1 MTLEKKHLFLIDGS
15 GYIFRAYY
23 ALPPLYRKSDGL
35 PTGAVNGFCN
45 MLFKLIEDTK
55 SNSKPTHLAV
65 IFDNA
70 RKTFRNDIYSEYK
83 ANRGEPPED
92 LIPQFQIIKDSVK
105 AFGIPSIELAGF
117 EADDI
122 IATYAKQAADKDWK
136 VSIVSSDKD
145 LMQVVTKD
153 INLIDTMKNKSIGID
168 EVKEKFGVAPDR
180 VIDVQALAGDSS
192 DNVPGAPG
200 IGLKTAALLINEYD
214 NLENLLESAEKIKQN
229 KRRESLLNNKE
240 LIKISKQLVTLKND
254 VTDIQ
259 SLDTLNITNINYETL
274 LPFLHDLELFKLK
287 ERLTKK
293 NPNLQKINVISEK
306 KISKEKINIK
316 KVEKNNE
323 QSADIFLEKSKY
335 ISITNINALELLI
348 KDIRDQGYFVFD
360 LETDSLDVID
370 ANLAGVAICLDI
382 KRSYYIPLAHKDE
395 HGELFKDQAN
405 FKDALK
411 LLNNILSDSSL
422 LKIGH
427 NIKYDIAVLK
437 RYKIEVTS
445 FEDTMLMS
453 YINDAGNHRHG
464 MDELAKVHFNR
475 DTIKFKDVVGSGKS
489 QITFDYVEIEKATE
503 YAAEDAEI
511 TFKLYLLLKK
521 KLSDGKNISA
531 YNYLEKSLVP
541 SILEMEIN
549 GIKLNTEYLK
559 SLSSEFEKKINILE
573 KEIFKLC
580 GVEFNIGSPKQLGD
594 VLFNQLKLTPP
605 KKTKTGEFSTGIEV
619 LEDLAFEGNKVA
631 EDLITWR
638 QLSKL
643 KNTYTEALQNHINK
657 TTKRIHTSYAMA
669 STNTG
674 RLSSSD
680 PNLQNIPIR
689 SPEGRLIRK
698 SFIAE
703 KGYKI
708 LSADYS
714 QVELRVLAHIAKIE
728 PLIEAFK
735 NGEDIHALTASEIF
749 GTSLEKVTPDL
760 RRRAKAVNFGIIYG
774 ISGFG
779 LAKQLSITNHEA
791 NNFIKKYFDKFPG
804 IKKYMEDTKALC
816 REQGY
821 VETLCGRKCF
831 FPKIK
836 DKNFAYRSFQER
848 AAINAP
854 IQGSAAD
861 IIKRAMIKI
870 HAKNIS
876 NNDDCKMLLQV
887 HDELI
892 FEVKESKIDKFQ
904 TLIRQEMEN
913 ALDPLISLDVPLLVE
928 SSFGNNW
935 DEAH

>member
-1 MTLEKKHLFLIDGS
+1 MWS
-15 GYIFRAYY
+15 
-23 ALPPLYRKSDGL
+23 
-35 PTGAVNGFCN
+35 
-45 MLFKLIEDTK
+45 
-55 SNSKPTHLAV
+55 
-65 IFDNA
+65 
-70 RKTFRNDIYSEYK
+70 
-83 ANRGEPPED
+83 
-92 LIPQFQIIKDSVK
+92 
-105 AFGIPSIELAGF
+105 
-117 EADDI
+117 
-122 IATYAKQAADKDWK
+122 
-136 VSIVSSDKD
+136 
-145 LMQVVTKD
+145 
-153 INLIDTMKNKSIGID
+153 
-168 EVKEKFGVAPDR
+168 
-180 VIDVQALAGDSS
+180 
-192 DNVPGAPG
+192 
-200 IGLKTAALLINEYD
+200 
-214 NLENLLESAEKIKQN
+214 
-229 KRRESLLNNKE
+229 
-240 LIKISKQLVTLKND
+240 
-254 VTDIQ
+254 
-259 SLDTLNITNINYETL
+259 
-274 LPFLHDLELFKLK
+274 
-287 ERLTKK
+287 
-293 NPNLQKINVISEK
+293 
-306 KISKEKINIK
+306 
-316 KVEKNNE
+316 
-323 QSADIFLEKSKY
+323 
-335 ISITNINALELLI
+335 
-348 KDIRDQGYFVFD
+348 
-360 LETDSLDVID
+360 
-370 ANLAGVAICLDI
+370 
-382 KRSYYIPLAHKDE
+382 
-395 HGELFKDQAN
+395 
-405 FKDALK
+405 
-411 LLNNILSDSSL
+411 
-422 LKIGH
+422 
-427 NIKYDIAVLK
+427 
-437 RYKIEVTS
+437 
-445 FEDTMLMS
+445 
-453 YINDAGNHRHG
+453 
-464 MDELAKVHFNR
+464 
-475 DTIKFKDVVGSGKS
+475 
-489 QITFDYVEIEKATE
+489 
-503 YAAEDAEI
+503 
-511 TFKLYLLLKK
+511 
-521 KLSDGKNISA
+521 
-531 YNYLEKSLVP
+531 
-541 SILEMEIN
+541 
-549 GIKLNTEYLK
+549 
-559 SLSSEFEKKINILE
+559 
-573 KEIFKLC
+573 
-580 GVEFNIGSPKQLGD
+580 
-594 VLFNQLKLTPP
+594 LFNQLKLTPP

-631 EDLITWR
+631 EDLIIWR

-643 KNTYTEALQNHINK
+643 KNTYTEALQSHINK

-892 FEVKESKIDKFQ
+892 FEVKDSKIDKFQ

>member
-1 MTLEKKHLFLIDGS
+1 VTLEKKHLFLIDGS

-153 INLIDTMKNKSIGID
+153 INLIDTMKNKSIGIV

-229 KRRESLLNNKE
+229 KRRESLINNKE

-293 NPNLQKINVISEK
+293 NPNLQKINIISEK

-316 KVEKNNE
+316 KIEKNNE
-323 QSADIFLEKSKY
+323 ESSDIFLEKSKY
-335 ISITNINALELLI
+335 ISITSINALELLI

-382 KRSYYIPLAHKDE
+382 KRSYYIPLTHKDE
-395 HGELFKDQAN
+395 HGELFKEQAN

-437 RYKIEVTS
+437 KYKIEVIS

-521 KLSDGKNISA
+521 KLIDGKNLSA

-631 EDLITWR
+631 EDLIIWR

-643 KNTYTEALQNHINK
+643 KNTYTEALQSHINK

-892 FEVKESKIDKFQ
+892 FEVKENKIDKFQ

-913 ALDPLISLDVPLLVE
+913 ALNPLISLDVPLLVE

>member
-1 MTLEKKHLFLIDGS
+1 MSEKKHLFLIDGS

-65 IFDNA
+65 IFDSA
-70 RKTFRNDIYSEYK
+70 RKTFRNDIYGDYK

-92 LIPQFQIIKDSVK
+92 LIPQFQIIKDSVT

-122 IATYAKQAADKDWK
+122 IATYAKQAADKNWK

-153 INLIDTMKNKSIGID
+153 INLIDTMKNKSIGIED
-168 EVKEKFGVAPDR
+168 VKEKFGVAPDR

-192 DNVPGAPG
+192 DNVPGASG

-214 NLENLLESAEKIKQN
+214 NLENLLESADQIKQN
-229 KRRESLLNNKE
+229 KRRESLINNKE
-240 LIKISKQLVTLKND
+240 LIKISKQLVTLKDD
-254 VTDIQ
+254 VTNIQ

-274 LPFLHDLELFKLK
+274 LPFLHELELFKLK

-293 NPNLQKINVISEK
+293 NPDLQKIKI
-306 KISKEKINIK
+306 ISKKKLPEEKVNTNTIEINE
-316 KVEKNNE
+316 EKTSDN
-323 QSADIFLEKSKY
+323 FLEKSKY
-335 ISITNINALELLI
+335 ISITNMKALELLM
-348 KDIRDQGYFVFD
+348 KDIYDLGYFVFD
-360 LETDSLDVID
+360 LETDSLNVID
-370 ANLAGVAICLDI
+370 ANLIGVAICLSV

-395 HGELFKDQAN
+395 DGKIIEEQIDFKE
-405 FKDALK
+405 ALK
-411 LLNNILSDSSL
+411 QLNNILSNSSL
-422 LKIGH
+422 IKIGH

-437 RYKIEVTS
+437 RYKIDVVS

-475 DTIKFKDVVGSGKS
+475 DTIKFKDVVGTGKS
-489 QITFDYVEIEKATE
+489 QITFDYVEIEKAIE

-521 KLSDGKNISA
+521 KLSEEKNISA
-531 YNYLEKSLVP
+531 YNYLEKPLVA

-549 GIKLNTEYLK
+549 GIKINTEYLQ
-559 SLSSEFEKKINILE
+559 SLSSEFEKKINSLE
-573 KEIFKLC
+573 KTIFKLC

-594 VLFNQLKLTPP
+594 VLFNKLNLTPP

-643 KNTYTEALQNHINK
+643 KNTYTEALQTHINK
-657 TTKRIHTSYAMA
+657 TTQRIHTSYAMA

-689 SPEGRLIRK
+689 STEGRLIRK
-698 SFIAE
+698 AFIAE

-728 PLIEAFK
+728 PLIAAFK

-749 GTSLEKVTPDL
+749 STDIKKITPDL

-774 ISGFG
+774 ISAFG

-854 IQGSAAD
+854 IQGTAAD

-870 HAKNIS
+870 YEKNIS
-876 NNDDCKMLLQV
+876 NNNDCKMLLQV

-892 FEVKESKIDKFQ
+892 FEVNESKLEKYQ
-904 TLIRQEMEN
+904 ALIRQEMEN
-913 ALDPLISLDVPLLVE
+913 ALHPLISLDVPLLVE
-928 SSFGNNW
+928 SSFGDNW

>member
-259 SLDTLNITNINYETL
+259 SLDTLNITNINYKTL

-287 ERLTKK
+287 ERLIKK

-437 RYKIEVTS
+437 RYKIEVAS

>member
-229 KRRESLLNNKE
+229 KRRESLINNKE

-293 NPNLQKINVISEK
+293 NPNLQKINIISEK

-348 KDIRDQGYFVFD
+348 EDIRDQGYFVFD

-437 RYKIEVTS
+437 RYKIEVAS

-475 DTIKFKDVVGSGKS
+475 DTIKFKDIVGSGKS

-643 KNTYTEALQNHINK
+643 KNTDTEALQNHINK

-728 PLIEAFK
+728 PLVEAFK

-913 ALDPLISLDVPLLVE
+913 ALNPLISLDVPLLVE

>member
-1 MTLEKKHLFLIDGS
+1 MSEKKHLFLIDGS

-65 IFDNA
+65 IFDSA
-70 RKTFRNDIYSEYK
+70 RKTFRNDIYSDYK

-92 LIPQFQIIKDSVK
+92 LIPQFQIIKDSVT

-122 IATYAKQAADKDWK
+122 IATYARQAADKNWK

-153 INLIDTMKNKSIGID
+153 INLIDTMKNKSIGIED
-168 EVKEKFGVAPDR
+168 VKEKFGVAPDR

-214 NLENLLESAEKIKQN
+214 NLENLLESADQIKQN
-229 KRRESLLNNKE
+229 KRRESLINNKE
-240 LIKISKQLVTLKND
+240 LIKISKQLVTLKDD
-254 VTDIQ
+254 VTNIQ

-274 LPFLHDLELFKLK
+274 LPFLHELELFKLK

-293 NPNLQKINVISEK
+293 NPDLQKIKI
-306 KISKEKINIK
+306 ISKKKLPEEKVNTNTIEINE
-316 KVEKNNE
+316 EKT
-323 QSADIFLEKSKY
+323 SDSVLEKSKY
-335 ISITNINALELLI
+335 ISITNMKALELLM
-348 KDIRDQGYFVFD
+348 KDIYDLGYFVFD
-360 LETDSLDVID
+360 LETDSLNVID
-370 ANLAGVAICLDI
+370 ANLIGVAICLSV

-395 HGELFKDQAN
+395 DGKIIEEQIDFKE
-405 FKDALK
+405 ALK
-411 LLNNILSDSSL
+411 QLNNILSNSSL
-422 LKIGH
+422 IKIGH

-437 RYKIEVTS
+437 RYKIDVVS

-475 DTIKFKDVVGSGKS
+475 DTIKFKDVVGTGKS
-489 QITFDYVEIEKATE
+489 QITFDYVEIEKAIE

-521 KLSDGKNISA
+521 KLSEEKNISA
-531 YNYLEKSLVP
+531 YNYLEKPLVA

-549 GIKLNTEYLK
+549 GIKINTEYLQ
-559 SLSSEFEKKINILE
+559 SLSSEFEKKINSLE
-573 KEIFKLC
+573 KTIFKLC

-594 VLFNQLKLTPP
+594 VLFNKLNLTPP

-643 KNTYTEALQNHINK
+643 KNTYTEALQTHINK
-657 TTKRIHTSYAMA
+657 TTQRIHTSYAMA

-689 SPEGRLIRK
+689 STEGRLIRK
-698 SFIAE
+698 AFIAE

-728 PLIEAFK
+728 PLIAAFK

-749 GTSLEKVTPDL
+749 STDIKKITPDL

-774 ISGFG
+774 ISAFG

-854 IQGSAAD
+854 IQGTAAD

-870 HAKNIS
+870 YEKNIS
-876 NNDDCKMLLQV
+876 NNNDCKMLLQV

-892 FEVKESKIDKFQ
+892 FEVKESKLEKYQ
-904 TLIRQEMEN
+904 ALIRQEMEN
-913 ALDPLISLDVPLLVE
+913 ALHPLISLEVPLLVE
-928 SSFGNNW
+928 SSFGDNW

>member
-1 MTLEKKHLFLIDGS
+1 
-15 GYIFRAYY
+15 
-23 ALPPLYRKSDGL
+23 
-35 PTGAVNGFCN
+35 
-45 MLFKLIEDTK
+45 
-55 SNSKPTHLAV
+55 
-65 IFDNA
+65 
-70 RKTFRNDIYSEYK
+70 
-83 ANRGEPPED
+83 
-92 LIPQFQIIKDSVK
+92 
-105 AFGIPSIELAGF
+105 
-117 EADDI
+117 
-122 IATYAKQAADKDWK
+122 
-136 VSIVSSDKD
+136 
-145 LMQVVTKD
+145 
-153 INLIDTMKNKSIGID
+153 
-168 EVKEKFGVAPDR
+168 
-180 VIDVQALAGDSS
+180 
-192 DNVPGAPG
+192 
-200 IGLKTAALLINEYD
+200 
-214 NLENLLESAEKIKQN
+214 
-229 KRRESLLNNKE
+229 
-240 LIKISKQLVTLKND
+240 
-254 VTDIQ
+254 
-259 SLDTLNITNINYETL
+259 
-274 LPFLHDLELFKLK
+274 LFKLK
-287 ERLTKK
+287 ERLIKK

-437 RYKIEVTS
+437 RYKIEVAS

-728 PLIEAFK
+728 PLVEAFK

>member
-1 MTLEKKHLFLIDGS
+1 MSEKKHLFLIDGS

-65 IFDNA
+65 IFDSA
-70 RKTFRNDIYSEYK
+70 RKTFRNDIYSDYK

-92 LIPQFQIIKDSVK
+92 LIPQFQIIKDSVT

-122 IATYAKQAADKDWK
+122 IATYAKQAADKNWK

-153 INLIDTMKNKSIGID
+153 INLIDTMKNKSIGIED
-168 EVKEKFGVAPDR
+168 VKEKFGVAPDR

-200 IGLKTAALLINEYD
+200 IGIKTAALLINEYD
-214 NLENLLESAEKIKQN
+214 NLENLLESADQIKQN
-229 KRRESLLNNKE
+229 KRRESLINNKE
-240 LIKISKQLVTLKND
+240 LIKISKQLVTLKDD
-254 VTDIQ
+254 VTNIQ

-274 LPFLHDLELFKLK
+274 LPFLHELELFKLK

-293 NPNLQKINVISEK
+293 NPDLQKIKI
-306 KISKEKINIK
+306 ISKKKLPEEKVNTNTIEINE
-316 KVEKNNE
+316 EKT
-323 QSADIFLEKSKY
+323 SDSFLEKSKY
-335 ISITNINALELLI
+335 ISITNMKALELLM
-348 KDIRDQGYFVFD
+348 KDIYDLGYFVFD
-360 LETDSLDVID
+360 LETDSLNVID
-370 ANLAGVAICLDI
+370 ANLIGVAICLSV

-395 HGELFKDQAN
+395 DGKIIEEQIDFKE
-405 FKDALK
+405 ALK
-411 LLNNILSDSSL
+411 QLNNILSNSSL
-422 LKIGH
+422 IKIGH

-437 RYKIEVTS
+437 RYKIDVVS

-475 DTIKFKDVVGSGKS
+475 DTIKFKDVVGTGKS
-489 QITFDYVEIEKATE
+489 QITFDYVEIEKAIE

-521 KLSDGKNISA
+521 KLSEEKNISA
-531 YNYLEKSLVP
+531 YNYLEKPLVA

-549 GIKLNTEYLK
+549 GIKINTEYLQ
-559 SLSSEFEKKINILE
+559 SLSSEFEKKINSLE
-573 KEIFKLC
+573 KTIFKLC

-594 VLFNQLKLTPP
+594 VLFNKLNLTPP

-657 TTKRIHTSYAMA
+657 TTQRIHTSYAMA

-689 SPEGRLIRK
+689 STEGRLIRK
-698 SFIAE
+698 AFIAE

-728 PLIEAFK
+728 PLIAAFK

-749 GTSLEKVTPDL
+749 STDIKKITPDL

-774 ISGFG
+774 ISAFG

-854 IQGSAAD
+854 IQGTAAD

-870 HAKNIS
+870 YEKNIS
-876 NNDDCKMLLQV
+876 NNNDCKMLLQV

-892 FEVKESKIDKFQ
+892 FEVKESKLEKYQ
-904 TLIRQEMEN
+904 ALIRQEMEN
-913 ALDPLISLDVPLLVE
+913 ALHPLISLEVPLLVE
-928 SSFGNNW
+928 SSFGDNW

>member
-1 MTLEKKHLFLIDGS
+1 MINS
-15 GYIFRAYY
+15 IGYILDSYCAKGAIPIHF
-23 ALPPLYRKSDGL
+23 SDFSPVIPVIFLLKAGL
-35 PTGAVNGFCN
+35 SGKLGFS
-45 MLFKLIEDTK
+45 K

-214 NLENLLESAEKIKQN
+214 NLENLLESAENIKQN
-229 KRRESLLNNKE
+229 KRRESLINNKE

-293 NPNLQKINVISEK
+293 NPNLQKINIISEK

-437 RYKIEVTS
+437 RYKIEVAS

-728 PLIEAFK
+728 PLVEAFK

-749 GTSLEKVTPDL
+749 GTSLEKVTSDL

>member
-1 MTLEKKHLFLIDGS
+1 VTLEKKHLFLIDGS

-437 RYKIEVTS
+437 RYKIEVAS

-728 PLIEAFK
+728 PLVEAFK

>member
-1 MTLEKKHLFLIDGS
+1 MSEKKHLFLIDGS

-65 IFDNA
+65 IFDSA
-70 RKTFRNDIYSEYK
+70 RKTFRNDIYSDYK

-92 LIPQFQIIKDSVK
+92 LIPQFQIIKDSVT

-122 IATYAKQAADKDWK
+122 IATYAKQAADKNWK

-153 INLIDTMKNKSIGID
+153 INLIDTMKNKSIGIED
-168 EVKEKFGVAPDR
+168 VKEKFGVAPDR

-214 NLENLLESAEKIKQN
+214 NLENLLESADQIKQN
-229 KRRESLLNNKE
+229 KRRESLINNKE
-240 LIKISKQLVTLKND
+240 LIKISKQLVTLKDD
-254 VTDIQ
+254 VTNIQ

-274 LPFLHDLELFKLK
+274 LPFLHELELFKLK

-293 NPNLQKINVISEK
+293 NPDLQKIKI
-306 KISKEKINIK
+306 ISKKKLPEEKVNTNTIEINE
-316 KVEKNNE
+316 EKT
-323 QSADIFLEKSKY
+323 SDSFLEKSKY
-335 ISITNINALELLI
+335 ISITNMKALELLM
-348 KDIRDQGYFVFD
+348 KDIYDLGYFVFD
-360 LETDSLDVID
+360 LETDSLNVID
-370 ANLAGVAICLDI
+370 ANLIGVAICLSV

-395 HGELFKDQAN
+395 DGKIIEEQIDFKE
-405 FKDALK
+405 ALK
-411 LLNNILSDSSL
+411 QLNNILSNSSL
-422 LKIGH
+422 IKIGH

-437 RYKIEVTS
+437 RYKIDVVS

-475 DTIKFKDVVGSGKS
+475 DTIKFKDVVGTGKS
-489 QITFDYVEIEKATE
+489 QITFDYVEIEKAIE

-521 KLSDGKNISA
+521 KLSEEKNISA
-531 YNYLEKSLVP
+531 YNYLEKPLVA

-549 GIKLNTEYLK
+549 GIKINTEYLQ
-559 SLSSEFEKKINILE
+559 SLSSEFEKKIYSLE
-573 KEIFKLC
+573 KTIFKLC

-594 VLFNQLKLTPP
+594 VLFNKLNLTPP

-643 KNTYTEALQNHINK
+643 KNTYTEALQTHINK
-657 TTKRIHTSYAMA
+657 TTQRIHTSYAMA

-689 SPEGRLIRK
+689 STEGRLIRK
-698 SFIAE
+698 AFIAE

-728 PLIEAFK
+728 PLIAAFK

-749 GTSLEKVTPDL
+749 STDIKKITPDL

-774 ISGFG
+774 ISAFG
-779 LAKQLSITNHEA
+779 LAKQLSISNHEA

-854 IQGSAAD
+854 IQGTAAD

-870 HAKNIS
+870 YEKNIS
-876 NNDDCKMLLQV
+876 NNNDCKMLLQV

-892 FEVKESKIDKFQ
+892 FEVKESKLEKYQ
-904 TLIRQEMEN
+904 ALIRQEMEN
-913 ALDPLISLDVPLLVE
+913 ALHPLISLEVPLLVE
-928 SSFGNNW
+928 SSFGDNW

>member
-1 MTLEKKHLFLIDGS
+1 VTLEKKHLFLIDGS

-153 INLIDTMKNKSIGID
+153 INLIDTMKNKSIGIV

-229 KRRESLLNNKE
+229 KRRESLINNKE

-293 NPNLQKINVISEK
+293 NPNLQKINIISEK

-316 KVEKNNE
+316 KIEKNNE
-323 QSADIFLEKSKY
+323 ESSDIFLEKSKY
-335 ISITNINALELLI
+335 ISITSINALELLI

-382 KRSYYIPLAHKDE
+382 KRSYYIPLTHKDE
-395 HGELFKDQAN
+395 HGELFKEQAN

-437 RYKIEVTS
+437 KYKIEVIS

-475 DTIKFKDVVGSGKS
+475 DTIKFKDVVGGGKS

-521 KLSDGKNISA
+521 KLIDGKNLSA

-631 EDLITWR
+631 EDLIIWR

-643 KNTYTEALQNHINK
+643 KNTYTEALQSHINK

-892 FEVKESKIDKFQ
+892 FEVKDSKIDKFQ

>member
-1 MTLEKKHLFLIDGS
+1 MSDKNHLFLIDGS

-55 SNSKPTHLAV
+55 SNTKASHLAV
-65 IFDNA
+65 IFDSA
-70 RKTFRNDIYSEYK
+70 RKTFRNDIYSGYK

-92 LIPQFQIIKDSVK
+92 LIPQFKIIKESVK

-122 IATYAKQAADKDWK
+122 IATYAKQAEKKNWK

-145 LMQVVTKD
+145 LMQVVTDD
-153 INLIDTMKNKSIGID
+153 IKLVDTMKNKSIGVND
-168 EVKEKFGVAPDR
+168 VVEKFGVKPNR

-214 NLENLLESAEKIKQN
+214 NLENLLNSADKIKQN
-229 KRRESLLNNKE
+229 KRRESLINNKD
-240 LIKISKQLVTLKND
+240 LIYISKKLVTLKED
-254 VTDIQ
+254 VDDIHP
-259 SLDTLNITNINYETL
+259 LETLNLTSINYETL
-274 LPFLHDLELFKLK
+274 IPFLHDLELFKLK

-293 NPNLQKINVISEK
+293 NPELKKIETPLNKKKPLEK
-306 KISKEKINIK
+306 KEIKLREEIK
-316 KVEKNNE
+316 K
-323 QSADIFLEKSKY
+323 SDFAEKSKY
-335 ISITNINALELLI
+335 IPITNLKSLELLI
-348 KDIRDQGYFVFD
+348 DDLYQKNHFVFD

-370 ANLAGVAICLDI
+370 ANLVGIAICFNTR
-382 KRSYYIPLAHKDE
+382 RSYYIPLQHKNSDSE
-395 HGELFKDQAN
+395 IVKNQINLEKALELFK
-405 FKDALK
+405 K
-411 LLNNILSDSSL
+411 ILGDSSI

-437 RYKIEVTS
+437 KYNINVIS
-445 FEDTMLMS
+445 FDDTMLMS
-453 YINDAGNHRHG
+453 YVNDAGNHRHN

-475 DTIKFKDVVGSGKS
+475 ETTKFKDVVGTGKS
-489 QITFDYVEIEKATE
+489 QITFDYVEVSKATD

-511 TFKLYLLLKK
+511 TYKLYLFLKK
-521 KLSDGKNISA
+521 KLFESKNISP
-531 YNYLEKSLVP
+531 YHYLEKSLVN
-541 SILEMEIN
+541 SILEMELN
-549 GIKLNTEYLK
+549 GIKLNTKYLK
-559 SLSSEFEKKINILE
+559 SLSNEFEKKINILE
-573 KEIFKLC
+573 KSIFKIC
-580 GVEFNIGSPKQLGD
+580 GIEFNIGSPKQLGE
-594 VLFNQLKLTPP
+594 VLFEKLKLTPP
-605 KKTKTGEFSTGIEV
+605 KKTKTGEYSTGIEV

-631 EDLITWR
+631 EDLISWR

-643 KNTYTEALQNHINK
+643 KNTYTEALQSHINEN
-657 TTKRIHTSYAMA
+657 TKRVHTSYAMA

-689 SPEGRLIRK
+689 SKEGRLIRK
-698 SFIAE
+698 AFISE
-703 KGYKI
+703 KGNKI

-714 QVELRVLAHIAKIE
+714 QVELRVLAHIAQIE

-749 GTSLEKVTPDL
+749 GINIKKITSEL
-760 RRRAKAVNFGIIYG
+760 RRRAKVVNFGIIYG

-779 LAKQLSITNHEA
+779 LAKQLSISNHEA

-804 IKKYMEDTKALC
+804 IKKYMEDTKVLC
-816 REQGY
+816 RDQGY

-836 DKNFAYRSFQER
+836 DKNFAFRSFQER

-854 IQGSAAD
+854 IQGTAAD

-870 HAKNIS
+870 HEKKIS
-876 NNDDCKMLLQV
+876 NNADCKMLLQV

-892 FEVKESKIDKFQ
+892 FEVKESKIEKYRA
-904 TLIRQEMEN
+904 LIRQEMEN
-913 ALDPLISLDVPLLVE
+913 ALDPLITLDVPLLVE
-928 SSFGNNW
+928 SSFGDNW

>member
-153 INLIDTMKNKSIGID
+153 INLIDTMKNKSIGIV

-229 KRRESLLNNKE
+229 KRRESLINNKE

-293 NPNLQKINVISEK
+293 NPNLQKINIISEK

-316 KVEKNNE
+316 KIEKNNE
-323 QSADIFLEKSKY
+323 ESSDIFLEKSKY
-335 ISITNINALELLI
+335 ISITSINALELLI

-382 KRSYYIPLAHKDE
+382 KRSYYIPLTHKDE
-395 HGELFKDQAN
+395 HGELFKEQAN

-437 RYKIEVTS
+437 KYKIEVIS

-521 KLSDGKNISA
+521 KLIDGKNLSA

-549 GIKLNTEYLK
+549 GIKLNIEYLK

-631 EDLITWR
+631 EDLIIWR

-643 KNTYTEALQNHINK
+643 KNTYTEALQSHINK

-892 FEVKESKIDKFQ
+892 FEVKDSKIDKFQ

>member
-1 MTLEKKHLFLIDGS
+1 MSEKKHLFLIDGS

-65 IFDNA
+65 IFDSA
-70 RKTFRNDIYSEYK
+70 RKTFRNDIYSDYK

-92 LIPQFQIIKDSVK
+92 LIPQFQIIKDSVT

-122 IATYAKQAADKDWK
+122 IATYAKQAADKNWK

-153 INLIDTMKNKSIGID
+153 INLIDTMKNKSIGIED
-168 EVKEKFGVAPDR
+168 VKEKFGVAPDR

-214 NLENLLESAEKIKQN
+214 NLENLLESADQIKQN
-229 KRRESLLNNKE
+229 KRRESLINNKE
-240 LIKISKQLVTLKND
+240 LIKISKQLVTLKDD
-254 VTDIQ
+254 VTNIQ

-274 LPFLHDLELFKLK
+274 LPFLHELELFKLK

-293 NPNLQKINVISEK
+293 NPDLQKIKI
-306 KISKEKINIK
+306 ISKKKLPEEKVNTNTIEINE
-316 KVEKNNE
+316 EKT
-323 QSADIFLEKSKY
+323 SDSFLEKSKY
-335 ISITNINALELLI
+335 ISITNMKALELLM
-348 KDIRDQGYFVFD
+348 KDIYDLGYFVFD
-360 LETDSLDVID
+360 LETDSLNVID
-370 ANLAGVAICLDI
+370 ANLIGVAICLSV

-395 HGELFKDQAN
+395 DGKIIEEQIDFKE
-405 FKDALK
+405 ALK
-411 LLNNILSDSSL
+411 QLNNILSNSSL
-422 LKIGH
+422 IKIGH

-437 RYKIEVTS
+437 RYKIDVVS

-475 DTIKFKDVVGSGKS
+475 DTIKFKDVVGTGKS
-489 QITFDYVEIEKATE
+489 QITFDYVEIEKAIE

-521 KLSDGKNISA
+521 KLSEEKNISA
-531 YNYLEKSLVP
+531 YNYLEKPLVA

-549 GIKLNTEYLK
+549 GIKINTEYLQ
-559 SLSSEFEKKINILE
+559 SLSSEFEKKINSLE
-573 KEIFKLC
+573 KTIFKLC

-594 VLFNQLKLTPP
+594 VLFNKLNLTPP

-643 KNTYTEALQNHINK
+643 KNTYTEALQTHINK
-657 TTKRIHTSYAMA
+657 TTQRIHTSYAMA

-689 SPEGRLIRK
+689 STEGRLIRK
-698 SFIAE
+698 AFIAE

-728 PLIEAFK
+728 PLIAAFK

-749 GTSLEKVTPDL
+749 STDIKKITPDL

-774 ISGFG
+774 ISAFG
-779 LAKQLSITNHEA
+779 LAKQLSISNHEA

-854 IQGSAAD
+854 IQGTAAD

-870 HAKNIS
+870 YEKNIS
-876 NNDDCKMLLQV
+876 NNNDCKMLLQV

-892 FEVKESKIDKFQ
+892 FEVKESKIEKYQ
-904 TLIRQEMEN
+904 ALIRQEMEN

-928 SSFGNNW
+928 SSFGDNW

>member
-1 MTLEKKHLFLIDGS
+1 MSEKKHLFLIDGS

-65 IFDNA
+65 IFDSA
-70 RKTFRNDIYSEYK
+70 RKTFRNDIYSDYK

-92 LIPQFQIIKDSVK
+92 LIPQFQIIKDSVT

-122 IATYAKQAADKDWK
+122 IATYARQAADKNWK

-153 INLIDTMKNKSIGID
+153 INLIDTMKNKSIGIED
-168 EVKEKFGVAPDR
+168 VKEKFGVAPDR

-214 NLENLLESAEKIKQN
+214 NLENLLESADQIKQN
-229 KRRESLLNNKE
+229 KRRESLINNKE
-240 LIKISKQLVTLKND
+240 LIKISKQLVTLKDD
-254 VTDIQ
+254 VTNIQ

-274 LPFLHDLELFKLK
+274 LPFLHELELFKLK

-293 NPNLQKINVISEK
+293 NPDLQKIKI
-306 KISKEKINIK
+306 ISKKKLPEEKVNTNTIEINE
-316 KVEKNNE
+316 EKT
-323 QSADIFLEKSKY
+323 SDSVLEKSKY
-335 ISITNINALELLI
+335 ISITNMKALELLM
-348 KDIRDQGYFVFD
+348 KDIYDLGYFVFD
-360 LETDSLDVID
+360 LETDSLNVID
-370 ANLAGVAICLDI
+370 ANLIGVAICLSV

-395 HGELFKDQAN
+395 NGKSIKEQIDFKE
-405 FKDALK
+405 ALK
-411 LLNNILSDSSL
+411 QLNNILSNSSL
-422 LKIGH
+422 IKIGH

-437 RYKIEVTS
+437 RYKIDVVS

-475 DTIKFKDVVGSGKS
+475 DTIKFKDVVGTGKS
-489 QITFDYVEIEKATE
+489 QITFDYVEIEKAIE

-521 KLSDGKNISA
+521 KLSEEKNISA
-531 YNYLEKSLVP
+531 YNYLEKPLVA

-549 GIKLNTEYLK
+549 GIKINTEYLQ
-559 SLSSEFEKKINILE
+559 SLSSEFEKKINSLE
-573 KEIFKLC
+573 KTIFKLC

-594 VLFNQLKLTPP
+594 VLFNKLNLTPP

-643 KNTYTEALQNHINK
+643 KNTYTEALQTHINK
-657 TTKRIHTSYAMA
+657 TTQRIHTSYAMA

-689 SPEGRLIRK
+689 STEGRLIRK
-698 SFIAE
+698 AFIAE

-728 PLIEAFK
+728 PLIAAFK

-749 GTSLEKVTPDL
+749 STDIKKITPDL

-774 ISGFG
+774 ISAFG

-854 IQGSAAD
+854 IQGTAAD

-870 HAKNIS
+870 YEKNIS
-876 NNDDCKMLLQV
+876 NNNDCKMLLQV

-892 FEVKESKIDKFQ
+892 FEVKESKLEKYQ
-904 TLIRQEMEN
+904 ALIRQEMEN
-913 ALDPLISLDVPLLVE
+913 ALHPLISLEVPLLVE
-928 SSFGNNW
+928 SSFGDNW

>member
-1 MTLEKKHLFLIDGS
+1 
-15 GYIFRAYY
+15 
-23 ALPPLYRKSDGL
+23 
-35 PTGAVNGFCN
+35 
-45 MLFKLIEDTK
+45 
-55 SNSKPTHLAV
+55 
-65 IFDNA
+65 
-70 RKTFRNDIYSEYK
+70 
-83 ANRGEPPED
+83 
-92 LIPQFQIIKDSVK
+92 
-105 AFGIPSIELAGF
+105 
-117 EADDI
+117 
-122 IATYAKQAADKDWK
+122 
-136 VSIVSSDKD
+136 
-145 LMQVVTKD
+145 
-153 INLIDTMKNKSIGID
+153 
-168 EVKEKFGVAPDR
+168 
-180 VIDVQALAGDSS
+180 VQALAGDSS

-214 NLENLLESAEKIKQN
+214 NLENLLESAEQIKQN
-229 KRRESLLNNKE
+229 KRRESLIENKE
-240 LIKISKQLVTLKND
+240 LIKISKQLVTLKDD
-254 VTDIQ
+254 VADIQ

-274 LPFLHDLELFKLK
+274 IPFLHELELFKLK

-293 NPNLQKINVISEK
+293 NPDLQKI
-306 KISKEKINIK
+306 KIA
-316 KVEKNNE
+316 EKNNE
-323 QSADIFLEKSKY
+323 VKTNETNKKIDENKVIFTNDFSKKSKY
-335 ISITNINALELLI
+335 ISITKIQALELLI
-348 KDIRDQGYFVFD
+348 KDIYAQGYFVFD
-360 LETDSLDVID
+360 LETDSLDIID
-370 ANLAGVAICLDI
+370 ANLVGIAVCLDT
-382 KRSYYIPLAHKDE
+382 KRSYYIPLTHKDDQGKLIKE
-395 HGELFKDQAN
+395 QIEFKE
-405 FKDALK
+405 ALK
-411 LLNNILSDSSL
+411 TFSRVLIDKSL
-422 LKIGH
+422 IKIGH

-437 RYKIEVTS
+437 KYNIETLS

-475 DTIKFKDVVGSGKS
+475 DTIKFKDVVGTGKS
-489 QITFDYVEIEKATE
+489 QITFDYVDIEKATE

-511 TFKLYLLLKK
+511 TFKLYLLLKN
-521 KLSDGKNISA
+521 KLIEGKNTSA

-541 SILEMEIN
+541 SILEMETN
-549 GIKLNTEYLK
+549 GIMLNTKYLQ

-573 KEIFKLC
+573 KTIFKLS

-594 VLFNQLKLTPP
+594 VLFNRLSLTPP

-631 EDLITWR
+631 EDLIAWR

-643 KNTYTEALQNHINK
+643 KNTYTEALQNHINQ
-657 TTKRIHTSYAMA
+657 TTQRIHTSYAMA

-698 SFIAE
+698 AFIAK

-728 PLIEAFK
+728 PLIAAFK

-749 GTSLEKVTPDL
+749 GTDIKKITPDL

-816 REQGY
+816 REQGF

-836 DKNFAYRSFQER
+836 DKNFAFRSFQER

-854 IQGSAAD
+854 IQGTAAD

-870 HAKNIS
+870 HKKNIS
-876 NNDDCKMLLQV
+876 NNNDCKMLLQV

-892 FEVKESKIDKFQ
+892 FEVKESKIEKYQ
-904 TLIRQEMEN
+904 ALIRQEMEN
-913 ALDPLISLDVPLLVE
+913 ALDPLLSLEVPLLVE
-928 SSFGNNW
+928 SSFGDNW

>member
-1 MTLEKKHLFLIDGS
+1 MSEKKHLFLIDGS

-65 IFDNA
+65 IFDSA
-70 RKTFRNDIYSEYK
+70 RKTFRNDIYSDYK

-92 LIPQFQIIKDSVK
+92 LIPQFQIIKDSVT

-122 IATYAKQAADKDWK
+122 IATYAKQAADKNWK

-153 INLIDTMKNKSIGID
+153 INLIDTMKNKSIGIED
-168 EVKEKFGVAPDR
+168 VKEKFGVAPDR

-214 NLENLLESAEKIKQN
+214 NLENLLESTDQIKQN
-229 KRRESLLNNKE
+229 KRRESLINNKE
-240 LIKISKQLVTLKND
+240 LIKISKQLVTLKDD
-254 VTDIQ
+254 VTNIQ

-274 LPFLHDLELFKLK
+274 LPFLHELELFKLK

-293 NPNLQKINVISEK
+293 NPDLQKIKI
-306 KISKEKINIK
+306 ISKKKLPEEKVNTNTIEINE
-316 KVEKNNE
+316 EKT
-323 QSADIFLEKSKY
+323 SDSVLEKSKY
-335 ISITNINALELLI
+335 ISITNMKALELLM
-348 KDIRDQGYFVFD
+348 KDIYDLGYFVFD
-360 LETDSLDVID
+360 LETDSLNVID
-370 ANLAGVAICLDI
+370 ANLIGVAICLSV

-395 HGELFKDQAN
+395 DGKIIEEQIDFKE
-405 FKDALK
+405 ALK
-411 LLNNILSDSSL
+411 QLNNILSNSSL
-422 LKIGH
+422 IKIGH

-437 RYKIEVTS
+437 RYKIDVVS

-475 DTIKFKDVVGSGKS
+475 DTIKFKDVVGTGKS
-489 QITFDYVEIEKATE
+489 QITFDYVEIEKAIE

-521 KLSDGKNISA
+521 KLSEEKNISA
-531 YNYLEKSLVP
+531 YNYLEKPLVA

-549 GIKLNTEYLK
+549 GIKINTEYLQ
-559 SLSSEFEKKINILE
+559 SLSSEFEKKIYSLE
-573 KEIFKLC
+573 KTIFKLC

-594 VLFNQLKLTPP
+594 VLFNKLNLTPP

-643 KNTYTEALQNHINK
+643 KNTYTEALQTHINK
-657 TTKRIHTSYAMA
+657 TTQRIHTSYAMA

-689 SPEGRLIRK
+689 STEGRLIRK
-698 SFIAE
+698 AFIAE

-728 PLIEAFK
+728 PLIAAFK

-749 GTSLEKVTPDL
+749 STDIKKITPDL

-774 ISGFG
+774 ISAFG
-779 LAKQLSITNHEA
+779 LAKQLSISNHEA

-854 IQGSAAD
+854 IQGTAAD

-870 HAKNIS
+870 YEKNIS
-876 NNDDCKMLLQV
+876 NNNDCKMLLQV

-892 FEVKESKIDKFQ
+892 FEVKESKLEKYQ
-904 TLIRQEMEN
+904 ALIRQEMEN
-913 ALDPLISLDVPLLVE
+913 ALHPLISLDVPLLVE
-928 SSFGNNW
+928 SSFGDNW

>member
-1 MTLEKKHLFLIDGS
+1 MSEKKHLFLIDGS

-65 IFDNA
+65 IFDSA
-70 RKTFRNDIYSEYK
+70 RKTFRNDIYSDYK

-92 LIPQFQIIKDSVK
+92 LIPQFQIIKDSVT

-122 IATYAKQAADKDWK
+122 IATYAKQAADKNWK

-153 INLIDTMKNKSIGID
+153 INLIDTMKNKSIGIED
-168 EVKEKFGVAPDR
+168 VKEKFGVAPDR

-214 NLENLLESAEKIKQN
+214 NLENLLESADQIKQN
-229 KRRESLLNNKE
+229 KRRESLINNKE
-240 LIKISKQLVTLKND
+240 LIKISKQLVTLKDD
-254 VTDIQ
+254 VTNIQ

-274 LPFLHDLELFKLK
+274 LPFLHELELFKLK

-293 NPNLQKINVISEK
+293 NPDLQKIKI
-306 KISKEKINIK
+306 ISKKKLPEEKVNTNIIEINE
-316 KVEKNNE
+316 EKTLD
-323 QSADIFLEKSKY
+323 SFLEKSKY
-335 ISITNINALELLI
+335 ISITNMKALELLI
-348 KDIRDQGYFVFD
+348 KDIYDLGYFVFD
-360 LETDSLDVID
+360 LETDSLNVID
-370 ANLAGVAICLDI
+370 ANLIGAAICLSV

-395 HGELFKDQAN
+395 DGKIIEEQIDFKE
-405 FKDALK
+405 ALK
-411 LLNNILSDSSL
+411 QLNNILSNSSL
-422 LKIGH
+422 IKIGH

-437 RYKIEVTS
+437 RYKIDVVS

-475 DTIKFKDVVGSGKS
+475 DTIKFKDVVGTGKS
-489 QITFDYVEIEKATE
+489 QITFDYVEIEKAIE

-521 KLSDGKNISA
+521 KLSEEKNISA
-531 YNYLEKSLVP
+531 YNYLEKPLVA

-549 GIKLNTEYLK
+549 GIKINTEYLQ
-559 SLSSEFEKKINILE
+559 SLSSEFEKKINSLE
-573 KEIFKLC
+573 KTIFKLC

-594 VLFNQLKLTPP
+594 VLFNKLNLTPP

-643 KNTYTEALQNHINK
+643 KNTYTEALQTHINK
-657 TTKRIHTSYAMA
+657 TTQRIHTSYAMA

-689 SPEGRLIRK
+689 STEGRLIRK
-698 SFIAE
+698 AFIAE

-728 PLIEAFK
+728 PLIAAFK

-749 GTSLEKVTPDL
+749 STDIKKITPDL

-774 ISGFG
+774 ISAFG
-779 LAKQLSITNHEA
+779 LAKQLSISNHEA

-854 IQGSAAD
+854 IQGTAAD

-870 HAKNIS
+870 YEKNIS
-876 NNDDCKMLLQV
+876 NNNDCKMLLQV

-892 FEVKESKIDKFQ
+892 FEVKESKLEKYQ
-904 TLIRQEMEN
+904 ALIRQEMEN
-913 ALDPLISLDVPLLVE
+913 ALHPLISLEVPLLVE
-928 SSFGNNW
+928 SSFGDNW

>member
-1 MTLEKKHLFLIDGS
+1 MSEKKHLFLIDGS

-65 IFDNA
+65 IFDSA
-70 RKTFRNDIYSEYK
+70 RKTFRNDIYSDYK

-92 LIPQFQIIKDSVK
+92 LIPQFQIIKDSVT

-122 IATYAKQAADKDWK
+122 IATYAKQASDKNWK

-153 INLIDTMKNKSIGID
+153 INLIDTMKNKSIGIED
-168 EVKEKFGVAPDR
+168 VKEKFGVAPDR

-214 NLENLLESAEKIKQN
+214 NLENLLESADQIKQN
-229 KRRESLLNNKE
+229 KRRESLINNKE
-240 LIKISKQLVTLKND
+240 LIKISKQLVTLKDD
-254 VTDIQ
+254 VTNIQ

-274 LPFLHDLELFKLK
+274 LPFLHELELFKLK

-293 NPNLQKINVISEK
+293 NPDLQKIKI
-306 KISKEKINIK
+306 ISKKKLPEEKVNTNTIEINE
-316 KVEKNNE
+316 EKTSDN
-323 QSADIFLEKSKY
+323 FLEKSKY
-335 ISITNINALELLI
+335 ISITNMKALELLM
-348 KDIRDQGYFVFD
+348 KDIYDLGYFVFD
-360 LETDSLDVID
+360 LETDSLNVID
-370 ANLAGVAICLDI
+370 ANLIGVAICLSV

-395 HGELFKDQAN
+395 DGKIIEEQIDFKE
-405 FKDALK
+405 ALK
-411 LLNNILSDSSL
+411 QLNNILSNSSL
-422 LKIGH
+422 IKIGH

-437 RYKIEVTS
+437 RYKIDVVS

-475 DTIKFKDVVGSGKS
+475 DTIKFKDVVGTGKS
-489 QITFDYVEIEKATE
+489 QITFDYVEIEKAIE

-521 KLSDGKNISA
+521 KLSEEKNISA
-531 YNYLEKSLVP
+531 YNYLEKPLVA

-549 GIKLNTEYLK
+549 GIKINTEYLQ
-559 SLSSEFEKKINILE
+559 SLSSEFEKKIYSLE
-573 KEIFKLC
+573 KTIFKLC

-594 VLFNQLKLTPP
+594 VLFNKLNLTPP

-643 KNTYTEALQNHINK
+643 KNTYTEALQTHINK
-657 TTKRIHTSYAMA
+657 TTQRIHTSYAMA

-689 SPEGRLIRK
+689 STEGRLIRK
-698 SFIAE
+698 AFIAE

-728 PLIEAFK
+728 PLIAAFK

-749 GTSLEKVTPDL
+749 STDIKKITPDL

-774 ISGFG
+774 ISAFG
-779 LAKQLSITNHEA
+779 LAKQLSISNHEA

-854 IQGSAAD
+854 IQGTAAD

-870 HAKNIS
+870 YEKNIS
-876 NNDDCKMLLQV
+876 NNNDCKMLLQV

-892 FEVKESKIDKFQ
+892 FEVKESKLEKYQ
-904 TLIRQEMEN
+904 ALIRQEMEN
-913 ALDPLISLDVPLLVE
+913 ALHPLISLDVPLLVE
-928 SSFGNNW
+928 SSFGDNW

>member
-287 ERLTKK
+287 ERLIKK

-437 RYKIEVTS
+437 RYKIEVAS

-511 TFKLYLLLKK
+511 TFKLYVLLKK
-521 KLSDGKNISA
+521 KLSDGRNISA

-594 VLFNQLKLTPP
+594 VLFNQLKLTPL

>member
-1 MTLEKKHLFLIDGS
+1 MSEKKHLFLIDGS

-65 IFDNA
+65 IFDSA
-70 RKTFRNDIYSEYK
+70 RKTFRNDIYSDYK

-92 LIPQFQIIKDSVK
+92 LIPQFQIIKDSVT

-122 IATYAKQAADKDWK
+122 IATYAKQAADKNWK

-153 INLIDTMKNKSIGID
+153 INLIDTMKNKSIGIED
-168 EVKEKFGVAPDR
+168 VKEKFGVAPDR

-214 NLENLLESAEKIKQN
+214 NLENLLESADQIKQN
-229 KRRESLLNNKE
+229 KRRESLINNKE
-240 LIKISKQLVTLKND
+240 LIKISKQLVTLKDD
-254 VTDIQ
+254 VTNIQ

-274 LPFLHDLELFKLK
+274 LPFLHELELFKLK

-293 NPNLQKINVISEK
+293 NPDLQKIKI
-306 KISKEKINIK
+306 ISKKKLPEEKVNTNTIEINE
-316 KVEKNNE
+316 EKT
-323 QSADIFLEKSKY
+323 SDSFLEKSKY
-335 ISITNINALELLI
+335 ISITNMKALELLM
-348 KDIRDQGYFVFD
+348 KDIYDLGYFVFD
-360 LETDSLDVID
+360 LETDSLNVID
-370 ANLAGVAICLDI
+370 ANLIGVAICLSV

-395 HGELFKDQAN
+395 DGKIIEEQIDFKE
-405 FKDALK
+405 ALK
-411 LLNNILSDSSL
+411 QLNNILSNSSL
-422 LKIGH
+422 IKIGH

-437 RYKIEVTS
+437 RYKIDVVS

-475 DTIKFKDVVGSGKS
+475 DTIKFKDVVGTGKS
-489 QITFDYVEIEKATE
+489 QITFDYVEIEKAIE

-521 KLSDGKNISA
+521 KLSEEKNISA
-531 YNYLEKSLVP
+531 YNYLEKPLVA

-549 GIKLNTEYLK
+549 GIKINTEYLQ
-559 SLSSEFEKKINILE
+559 SLSSEFEKKINSLE
-573 KEIFKLC
+573 KTIFKLC

-594 VLFNQLKLTPP
+594 VLFNKLNLTPP

-643 KNTYTEALQNHINK
+643 KNTYTEALQTHINK
-657 TTKRIHTSYAMA
+657 TTQRIHTSYAMA

-689 SPEGRLIRK
+689 STEGRLIRK
-698 SFIAE
+698 AFIAE

-728 PLIEAFK
+728 PLIAAFK

-749 GTSLEKVTPDL
+749 STDIKKITPDL

-774 ISGFG
+774 ISAFG

-804 IKKYMEDTKALC
+804 IKKYMEDSKALC

-854 IQGSAAD
+854 IQGTAAD

-870 HAKNIS
+870 YEKNIS
-876 NNDDCKMLLQV
+876 NNNDCKMLLQV

-892 FEVKESKIDKFQ
+892 FEVKESKIEKYQ
-904 TLIRQEMEN
+904 ALIRQEMEN

-928 SSFGNNW
+928 SSFGDNW

>member
-1 MTLEKKHLFLIDGS
+1 MSEKKHLFLIDGS

-65 IFDNA
+65 IFDSA
-70 RKTFRNDIYSEYK
+70 RKTFRNDIYSDYK

-92 LIPQFQIIKDSVK
+92 LIPQFQIIKDSVT

-122 IATYAKQAADKDWK
+122 IATYAKQAADKNWK

-153 INLIDTMKNKSIGID
+153 INLIDTMKNKSIGIED
-168 EVKEKFGVAPDR
+168 VKEKFGVAPDR

-214 NLENLLESAEKIKQN
+214 NLENLLESADQIKQN
-229 KRRESLLNNKE
+229 KRRESLINNKE
-240 LIKISKQLVTLKND
+240 LIKISKQLVTLKDD
-254 VTDIQ
+254 VTNIQ

-274 LPFLHDLELFKLK
+274 LPFLHELELFKLK

-293 NPNLQKINVISEK
+293 NPDLQKIKI
-306 KISKEKINIK
+306 ISKKKLPEEKVNTNTIEINQ
-316 KVEKNNE
+316 EKT
-323 QSADIFLEKSKY
+323 SDSFLEKSKY
-335 ISITNINALELLI
+335 ISITNMKALELLM
-348 KDIRDQGYFVFD
+348 KDIYALGYFVFD
-360 LETDSLDVID
+360 LETDSLNVID
-370 ANLAGVAICLDI
+370 ANLIGVAICLSV

-395 HGELFKDQAN
+395 DGKIIEEQIDFKE
-405 FKDALK
+405 ALK
-411 LLNNILSDSSL
+411 QLNNILSNSSL
-422 LKIGH
+422 IKIGH

-437 RYKIEVTS
+437 RYKIDVVS

-475 DTIKFKDVVGSGKS
+475 DTIKFKDVVGTGKS
-489 QITFDYVEIEKATE
+489 QITFDYVEIEKAIE

-521 KLSDGKNISA
+521 KLSEEKNISA
-531 YNYLEKSLVP
+531 YNYLEKPLVA

-549 GIKLNTEYLK
+549 GIKINTEYLQ
-559 SLSSEFEKKINILE
+559 SLSSEFEKKINSLE
-573 KEIFKLC
+573 KTIFKLC

-594 VLFNQLKLTPP
+594 VLFNKLNLTPP

-643 KNTYTEALQNHINK
+643 KNTYTEALQTHINK
-657 TTKRIHTSYAMA
+657 TTQRIHTSYAMA

-689 SPEGRLIRK
+689 STEGRLIRK
-698 SFIAE
+698 AFIAE

-728 PLIEAFK
+728 PLIAAFK

-749 GTSLEKVTPDL
+749 STDIKKITPDL

-774 ISGFG
+774 ISAFG
-779 LAKQLSITNHEA
+779 LAKQLSISNHEA

-854 IQGSAAD
+854 IQGTAAD

-870 HAKNIS
+870 YEKNIS
-876 NNDDCKMLLQV
+876 NNNDCKMLLQV

-892 FEVKESKIDKFQ
+892 FEVKESKIEKYQ
-904 TLIRQEMEN
+904 ALIRQEMEN
-913 ALDPLISLDVPLLVE
+913 ALHPLISLDVPLLVE
-928 SSFGNNW
+928 SSFGDNW

>member
-229 KRRESLLNNKE
+229 KRRESLINNKE

-259 SLDTLNITNINYETL
+259 SLDTLNITNINYKTL

-287 ERLTKK
+287 ERLIKK

-437 RYKIEVTS
+437 RYKIEVAS

>member
-1 MTLEKKHLFLIDGS
+1 MSEKKHLFLIDGS

-65 IFDNA
+65 IFDSA
-70 RKTFRNDIYSEYK
+70 RKTFRNDIYSDYK

-92 LIPQFQIIKDSVK
+92 LIPQFQIIKDSVT

-122 IATYAKQAADKDWK
+122 IATYAKQAADKNWK

-153 INLIDTMKNKSIGID
+153 INLIDTMKNKSIGIED
-168 EVKEKFGVAPDR
+168 VKEKFGVAPDR

-214 NLENLLESAEKIKQN
+214 NLENLLESTDQIKQN
-229 KRRESLLNNKE
+229 KRRESLINNKE
-240 LIKISKQLVTLKND
+240 LIKISKQLVTLKDD
-254 VTDIQ
+254 VTNIQ

-274 LPFLHDLELFKLK
+274 LPFLHELELFKLK

-293 NPNLQKINVISEK
+293 NPDLQKIKI
-306 KISKEKINIK
+306 ISKKKLPEEKVNTNTIEINE
-316 KVEKNNE
+316 EKT
-323 QSADIFLEKSKY
+323 SDSFLEKSKY
-335 ISITNINALELLI
+335 ISITNMKALELLM
-348 KDIRDQGYFVFD
+348 KDIYDLGYFVFD
-360 LETDSLDVID
+360 LETDSLNVID
-370 ANLAGVAICLDI
+370 ANLIGVAICLSV

-395 HGELFKDQAN
+395 DGKIIEEQIDFKE
-405 FKDALK
+405 ALK
-411 LLNNILSDSSL
+411 QLNNILSNSSL
-422 LKIGH
+422 IKIGH

-437 RYKIEVTS
+437 RYKIDVVS

-475 DTIKFKDVVGSGKS
+475 DTIKFKDVVGTGKS
-489 QITFDYVEIEKATE
+489 QITFDYVEIEKAIE

-521 KLSDGKNISA
+521 KLSEEKNISA
-531 YNYLEKSLVP
+531 YNYLEKPLVA

-549 GIKLNTEYLK
+549 GIKINTEYLQ
-559 SLSSEFEKKINILE
+559 SLSSEFEKKINSLE
-573 KEIFKLC
+573 KTIFKLC

-594 VLFNQLKLTPP
+594 VLFNKLNLTPP

-643 KNTYTEALQNHINK
+643 KNTYTEALQTHINK
-657 TTKRIHTSYAMA
+657 TTQRIHTSYAMA

-689 SPEGRLIRK
+689 STEGRLIRK
-698 SFIAE
+698 AFIAE

-728 PLIEAFK
+728 PLIAAFK

-749 GTSLEKVTPDL
+749 STDIKKITPDL

-774 ISGFG
+774 ISAFG

-854 IQGSAAD
+854 IQGTAAD

-870 HAKNIS
+870 YEKNIS
-876 NNDDCKMLLQV
+876 NNNDCKMLLQV

-892 FEVKESKIDKFQ
+892 FEVKESKLEKYQ
-904 TLIRQEMEN
+904 ALIRQEMEN
-913 ALDPLISLDVPLLVE
+913 ALHPLISLDVPLLVE
-928 SSFGNNW
+928 SSFGDNW

>member
-1 MTLEKKHLFLIDGS
+1 VSEKKHLFLIDGS

-65 IFDNA
+65 IFDSA
-70 RKTFRNDIYSEYK
+70 RKTFRNDIYSDYK

-92 LIPQFQIIKDSVK
+92 LIPQFQIIKDSVT

-122 IATYAKQAADKDWK
+122 IATYAKQAADKNWK

-153 INLIDTMKNKSIGID
+153 INLIDTMKNKSIGIED
-168 EVKEKFGVAPDR
+168 VKEKFGVAPDR

-214 NLENLLESAEKIKQN
+214 NLENLLESADQIKQN
-229 KRRESLLNNKE
+229 KRRESLINNKE
-240 LIKISKQLVTLKND
+240 LIKISKQLVTLKDD
-254 VTDIQ
+254 VTNIQ

-274 LPFLHDLELFKLK
+274 LPFLHELELFKLK

-293 NPNLQKINVISEK
+293 NPDLQKIKI
-306 KISKEKINIK
+306 ISKKKLPEEKVNTNTIEINE
-316 KVEKNNE
+316 EKT
-323 QSADIFLEKSKY
+323 SDSVLEKSKY
-335 ISITNINALELLI
+335 ISITNMKALELLM
-348 KDIRDQGYFVFD
+348 KDIYDLGYFVFD
-360 LETDSLDVID
+360 LETDSLNVID
-370 ANLAGVAICLDI
+370 ANLIGVAICLSV

-395 HGELFKDQAN
+395 DGKIIEEQIDFKE
-405 FKDALK
+405 ALK
-411 LLNNILSDSSL
+411 QLNNILSNSSL
-422 LKIGH
+422 IKIGH

-437 RYKIEVTS
+437 RYKIDVVS

-475 DTIKFKDVVGSGKS
+475 DTIKFKDVVGTGKS
-489 QITFDYVEIEKATE
+489 QITFDYVEIEKAIE

-521 KLSDGKNISA
+521 KLSEEKNISA
-531 YNYLEKSLVP
+531 YNYLEKPLVA

-549 GIKLNTEYLK
+549 GIKINTEYLQ
-559 SLSSEFEKKINILE
+559 SLSSEFEKKINSLE
-573 KEIFKLC
+573 KTIFKLC

-594 VLFNQLKLTPP
+594 VLFNKLNLTPP

-643 KNTYTEALQNHINK
+643 KNTYTEALQTHINK
-657 TTKRIHTSYAMA
+657 TTQRIHTSYAMA

-689 SPEGRLIRK
+689 STEGRLIRK
-698 SFIAE
+698 AFIAE

-728 PLIEAFK
+728 PLIAAFK

-749 GTSLEKVTPDL
+749 STDIKKITPDL

-774 ISGFG
+774 ISAFG

-854 IQGSAAD
+854 IQGTAAD

-870 HAKNIS
+870 YEKNIS
-876 NNDDCKMLLQV
+876 NNNDCKMLLQV

-892 FEVKESKIDKFQ
+892 FEVKESKIEKYQ
-904 TLIRQEMEN
+904 ALIRQEMEN

-928 SSFGNNW
+928 SSFGDNW

>member
-1 MTLEKKHLFLIDGS
+1 MSEKKHLFLIDGS

-65 IFDNA
+65 IFDSA
-70 RKTFRNDIYSEYK
+70 RKTFRNDIYSDYK

-92 LIPQFQIIKDSVK
+92 LIPQFQIIKDSVT

-122 IATYAKQAADKDWK
+122 IATYARQAADKNWK

-153 INLIDTMKNKSIGID
+153 INLIDTMKNKSIGIED
-168 EVKEKFGVAPDR
+168 VKEKFGVAPDR

-214 NLENLLESAEKIKQN
+214 NLENLLESADQIKQN
-229 KRRESLLNNKE
+229 KRRESLINNKE
-240 LIKISKQLVTLKND
+240 LIKISKQLVTLKDD
-254 VTDIQ
+254 VTNIQ

-274 LPFLHDLELFKLK
+274 LPFLHELELFKLK

-293 NPNLQKINVISEK
+293 NPDLQKIKI
-306 KISKEKINIK
+306 ISKKKLPEEKVNTNTIEINE
-316 KVEKNNE
+316 EKTSDN
-323 QSADIFLEKSKY
+323 FLEKSKY
-335 ISITNINALELLI
+335 ISITNMKALELLM
-348 KDIRDQGYFVFD
+348 KDIYDLGYFVFD
-360 LETDSLDVID
+360 LETDSLNVID
-370 ANLAGVAICLDI
+370 ANLIGVAICLSV

-395 HGELFKDQAN
+395 DGKIIEEQIDFKE
-405 FKDALK
+405 ALK
-411 LLNNILSDSSL
+411 QLNNILSNSSL
-422 LKIGH
+422 IKIGH

-437 RYKIEVTS
+437 RYKIDVVS

-475 DTIKFKDVVGSGKS
+475 DTIKFKDVVGTGKS
-489 QITFDYVEIEKATE
+489 QITFDYVEIEKAIE

-521 KLSDGKNISA
+521 KLSEEKNISA
-531 YNYLEKSLVP
+531 YNYLEKPLVA

-549 GIKLNTEYLK
+549 GIKINTEYLQ
-559 SLSSEFEKKINILE
+559 SLSSEFEKKIYSLE
-573 KEIFKLC
+573 KTIFKLC

-594 VLFNQLKLTPP
+594 VLFNKLNLTPP

-643 KNTYTEALQNHINK
+643 KNTYTEALQTHINK
-657 TTKRIHTSYAMA
+657 TTQRIHTSYAMA

-689 SPEGRLIRK
+689 STEGRLIRK
-698 SFIAE
+698 AFIAE

-728 PLIEAFK
+728 PLIAAFK

-749 GTSLEKVTPDL
+749 STDIKKITPDL

-774 ISGFG
+774 ISAFG

-836 DKNFAYRSFQER
+836 DKYFAYRSFQER

-854 IQGSAAD
+854 IQGTAAD

-870 HAKNIS
+870 YEKNIS
-876 NNDDCKMLLQV
+876 NNNDCKMLLQV

-892 FEVKESKIDKFQ
+892 FEVKESKIEKYQ
-904 TLIRQEMEN
+904 ALIRQEMEN
-913 ALDPLISLDVPLLVE
+913 ALHPLISLDVPLLVE
-928 SSFGNNW
+928 SSFGDNW

>member
-1 MTLEKKHLFLIDGS
+1 MSEKKHLFLIDGS

-65 IFDNA
+65 IFDSA
-70 RKTFRNDIYSEYK
+70 RKTFRNDIYSDYK

-92 LIPQFQIIKDSVK
+92 LIPQFQIIKDSVT

-122 IATYAKQAADKDWK
+122 IATYAKQAADKNWK

-153 INLIDTMKNKSIGID
+153 INLIDTMKNKSIGIED
-168 EVKEKFGVAPDR
+168 VKEKFGVAPDR

-214 NLENLLESAEKIKQN
+214 NLENLLESADQIKQN
-229 KRRESLLNNKE
+229 KRRESLINNKE
-240 LIKISKQLVTLKND
+240 LIKISKQLVTLKDD
-254 VTDIQ
+254 VTNIQ

-274 LPFLHDLELFKLK
+274 LPFLHELELFKLK

-293 NPNLQKINVISEK
+293 NPDLQKIKI
-306 KISKEKINIK
+306 ISKKKLPEEKVNTNTIEINE
-316 KVEKNNE
+316 EKT
-323 QSADIFLEKSKY
+323 SDSFLEKSKY
-335 ISITNINALELLI
+335 ISITNMKALELLM
-348 KDIRDQGYFVFD
+348 KDIYDLGYFVFD
-360 LETDSLDVID
+360 LETDSLNVID
-370 ANLAGVAICLDI
+370 ANLIGVAICLSV

-395 HGELFKDQAN
+395 DGKIIEEQIDFKE
-405 FKDALK
+405 ALK
-411 LLNNILSDSSL
+411 QLNNILSNSSL
-422 LKIGH
+422 IKIGH

-437 RYKIEVTS
+437 RYKIDVVS

-475 DTIKFKDVVGSGKS
+475 DTIKFKDVVGTGKS
-489 QITFDYVEIEKATE
+489 QITFDYVEIEKAIE

-521 KLSDGKNISA
+521 KLSEEKNISA
-531 YNYLEKSLVP
+531 YNYLEKPLVA

-549 GIKLNTEYLK
+549 GIKINTEYLQ
-559 SLSSEFEKKINILE
+559 SLSSEFEKKINSLE
-573 KEIFKLC
+573 KTIFKLC

-594 VLFNQLKLTPP
+594 VLFNKLNLTPP

-643 KNTYTEALQNHINK
+643 KNTYTEALQTHINK
-657 TTKRIHTSYAMA
+657 TTQRIHTSYAMA

-689 SPEGRLIRK
+689 STEGRLIRK
-698 SFIAE
+698 AFIAE

-728 PLIEAFK
+728 PLIAAFK

-749 GTSLEKVTPDL
+749 STDIKKITPDL

-774 ISGFG
+774 ISAFG

-854 IQGSAAD
+854 IQGTAAD

-870 HAKNIS
+870 YEKNIS
-876 NNDDCKMLLQV
+876 NNNDCKMLLQV

-892 FEVKESKIDKFQ
+892 FEVKESKIEKYQ
-904 TLIRQEMEN
+904 ALIRQEMEN
-913 ALDPLISLDVPLLVE
+913 ALHPLISLEVPLLVE
-928 SSFGNNW
+928 SSFGDNW